1 MQDIWSEQWVCVY
14 EMQPADSK
22 VRVVH
27 WDNSEITT
35 KSHQRS
41 GWKPCH
47 EIFHFSQSTPKW
59 VCAHGLTDWGCCQS
73 TWDFDHNKPWIYGYL
88 SAVTYNITEHNH
100 CITWNCA
107 LAVILVKCIVGNS
120 QALLFHLVKMALEFL
135 RTVHSEW
142 IFKIQTNKTNI
153 KRKNCMLFN
162 GKNMLKVHVCYDSRP
177 DSSSSSSYSHYHC
190 CFIFIST
197 VPSSGLLVYL
207 VVVNSG
213 QRYKSPSPFYSVVI
227 KIKCK
232 YLDLHQILVKMYKN
246 SLIHTRITQ
255 IMF

>member
-1 MQDIWSEQWVCVY
+1 MKY
-14 EMQPADSK
+14 F
-22 VRVVH
+22 
-27 WDNSEITT
+27 T
-35 KSHQRS
+35 SHSPHLNEYVLMDWLTEAAAR
-41 GWKPCH
+41 
-47 EIFHFSQSTPKW
+47 
-59 VCAHGLTDWGCCQS
+59 AHGILT
-73 TWDFDHNKPWIYGYL
+73 TTNYGYL

-190 CFIFIST
+190 FHFHFNSAIKWTSCLL
-197 VPSSGLLVYL
+197 SS
-207 VVVNSG
+207 
-213 QRYKSPSPFYSVVI
+213 
-227 KIKCK
+227 CK
-232 YLDLHQILVKMYKN
+232 FRTEI
-246 SLIHTRITQ
+246 
-255 IMF
+255 